1 MLPGF
6 DALLDQERPV
16 RLLKAALASG
26 NLPHAYLFTGP
37 EGVGKKSAAQSMAMA
52 LNCRGRSEKQSGR
65 SRDVEAADT
74 EQTVYPTDPCGGCR
88 ACRKIA
94 SASHPDVYRL
104 SPAGSYLKVDQIREM
119 GRRLS
124 LKSHEAKVRVAI
136 IEAAHTLNPEA
147 GNTLLKVLEEP
158 PENTLFILLARQAS
172 ELLPTIVSRCRHI
185 RFNPI
190 SAESLAA
197 HLKANYAIPA
207 AEADVIARMSG
218 GSLTRAAAMTEKD
231 WIAHRRWL
239 IAVLSELDAQPVNYH
254 LAFAE
259 ALARDTERLPTA
271 LEIMK
276 SWFRDLAVCNHRPDH
291 LINQDLSNTMAELR
305 KHYPHQRLLAISR
318 AIEMAAHRIE
328 NNANARL
335 ALDQLVI
342 ALSDKELGSNG
353 ENHRYPV

>member
-1 MLPGF
+1 MVPEF
-6 DALLDQERPV
+6 DALLDQHRPV

-26 NLPHAYLFTGP
+26 NLPHAYLFSGP
-37 EGVGKKSAAQSMAMA
+37 DGVGKNSAAQSLAMA
-52 LNCRGRSEKQSGR
+52 LNCRGGQKKQAETTGDAGVS
-65 SRDVEAADT
+65 DT
-74 EQTVYPTDPCGGCR
+74 DKAVYPSAPCGGCR
-88 ACRKIA
+88 ACKKIA

-104 SPAGSYLKVDQIREM
+104 SPAGSYLKVDQIREL
-119 GRRLS
+119 GQRLS
-124 LKSHEAKVRVAI
+124 LKSNEARIRVAI

-158 PENTLFILLARQAS
+158 PEKTLFILLARQAS

-190 SAESLAA
+190 SAESLSA
-197 HLKANYAIPA
+197 HLKAHYAVPA
-207 AEADVIARMSG
+207 AEAEVVARMAG
-218 GSLTRAAAMTEKD
+218 GSISRAAAMTEKG

-259 ALARDTERLPTA
+259 ALARDTDRLATA
-271 LEIMK
+271 LEIIK
-276 SWFRDLAVCNHRPDH
+276 SWYRDLAVYGHRPEH
-291 LINQDLSNTMAELR
+291 LINQDLSNTIAELTR
-305 KHYPHQRLLAISR
+305 KYPQKRLLAITR
-318 AIEMAAHRIE
+318 AIEQAARRIE

-335 ALDQLVI
+335 AMDQLVI
-342 ALSDKELGSNG
+342 SLSDKDLGKNG

>member
-1 MLPGF
+1 MVPGF
-6 DALLDQERPV
+6 DALVDQTRPV
-16 RLLKAALASG
+16 RLLQAALASG

-37 EGVGKKSAAQSMAMA
+37 DGVGKKSAAQGLAMA
-52 LNCRGRSEKQSGR
+52 LNCRNIK
-65 SRDVEAADT
+65 DKHADT
-74 EQTVYPTDPCGGCR
+74 NGNAGLSGTDGEIYPSAPCGGCR
-88 ACRKIA
+88 ACKKIA

-104 SPAGSYLKVDQIREM
+104 SPSGSYLKVDQIREL

-124 LKSHEAKVRVAI
+124 LKSHEARVRVAI

-158 PENTLFILLARQAS
+158 PEKTLFVLLARQAS

-190 SAESLAA
+190 SAESLSA
-197 HLKANYAIPA
+197 HLTAHYNIPV
-207 AEADVIARMSG
+207 AEAEIVARMSG
-218 GSLTRAAAMTEKD
+218 GSLSRAAAMTEKD
-231 WIAHRRWL
+231 WISHRRWL
-239 IAVLSELDAQPVNYH
+239 IATVSELDSHSVNYH

-276 SWFRDLAVCNHRPDH
+276 SWYRDLAVYGHRPDH
-291 LINQDLSNTMAELR
+291 LINQDLFNTIAKLR
-305 KHYPHQRLLAISR
+305 KHYTHKRLLAIIR
-318 AIEMAAHRIE
+318 AIEQTAHRIE

-335 ALDQLVI
+335 AMDQLVI
-342 ALSDKELGSNG
+342 ALSDKELGNNG